1 MLSYIIFAKWF
12 GIISTLLALGML
24 FNLADAREMAKK
36 MIDSEAGYIMG
47 GVQPIIF
54 GSLALVN
61 DGSFNFGR
69 PMVVSVIGLMMV
81 LIGVYRVMFA
91 SHWKKLMTRYADKVA
106 PLFSLFG
113 LMFGLI
119 LLYIGYIAPLVR

>member
-24 FNLADAREMAKK
+24 FNLSDARHMAKR

-54 GSLALVN
+54 GSLVLVS
-61 DGSFNFGR
+61 DGSFSFGR
-69 PMVVSVIGLMMV
+69 PMVVSIIGLLMV
-81 LIGVYRVMFA
+81 LIGAYRVMFA
-91 SHWKKLMTRYADKVA
+91 NHWKRLMTRYVDRIA

-119 LLYIGYIAPLVR
+119 LLYIGYISPLIR

>member
-1 MLSYIIFAKWF
+1 MLTYIVFAKWF
-12 GIISTLLALGML
+12 GITSVLLALGML
-24 FNLADAREMAKK
+24 FNLSDARDIAKK
-36 MIDSEAGYIMG
+36 MVENESGYIMG

-54 GSLALVN
+54 GTLALVS
-61 DGSFNFGR
+61 DGSFHVGT
-69 PMVVSVIGLMMV
+69 PLVVSTIGLLMV
-81 LIGVYRVMFA
+81 LVGVYRVMFA
-91 SHWKKLMTRYADKVA
+91 RHWKKLMTRYVDKIA

>member
-1 MLSYIIFAKWF
+1 MLSYIIFAQWF

-24 FNLADAREMAKK
+24 FNLADAREMAEK
-36 MIDSEAGYIMG
+36 MVESEAGYIMG

-61 DGSFNFGR
+61 DSSFNFGR
-69 PMVVSVIGLMMV
+69 PMVVTLIGLMMV

-91 SHWKKLMTRYADKVA
+91 SHWKRLMKRYVDKIA